1 MSGRREHAESFS
13 IMALT
18 EDQAAKIILIRAIEE
33 YDKSVFSG
41 QVLTEALDAAKSENP
56 GLDWISTRASY
67 LFDRLSA
74 WHQSILQLAK
84 VPANWASPVS
94 VLAVLLGVAT
104 NLLGPTEKIH
114 IVRNPVFFLVGWN
127 LIIFISLALLAL
139 KNWFRLGPGSI
150 RDLESFSRDA
160 ESERIQT
167 SPGPTE
173 IPWMV
178 RYLMPRIWQFV
189 HRIMFGIDQTRSLAK
204 LTGFFTT
211 HWLSVAGPLVV
222 ARWRYLLHLGALC
235 LASGAIFGM
244 YLRGLFQG
252 YEFVWTSTFITT
264 EPAVSKFVNILF
276 GPAFVISNF
285 FDLGLAERIDIARL
299 ITSEGD
305 KSSAWIHL
313 FAITVIIAVV
323 MPRSVLALI
332 QLKKIRKHVS
342 SFGLA
347 LDTYYGDVIEAPI
360 RSIID
365 QETTVAINQL
375 AEKVTSFVCLM
386 LYDQQITPK
395 FREFREKGG
404 SIAALKEELTGLTEA
419 FSPQVKAYLADTAIP
434 EFQTGLS
441 QRVGEIIKS
450 IGTDFVNTRD
460 PEAIIDGF
468 RIDVPE
474 SAEIDVSKQFAM
486 AVGVAV
492 GAAISLTFAAVAG
505 GIGEELG
512 IAIVAAILGTT
523 GPIGFVIGLI
533 VGGLVAAGAWWF
545 GKDKIIET
553 VDKVHLPAVAV
564 RAALWESRFKKL
576 IEDGR
581 SKCEEAVQTR
591 IKERL
596 TPMIPKISSEIMFR
610 IRLLWRS

>member
-1 MSGRREHAESFS
+1 MT
-13 IMALT
+13 LT

-41 QVLTEALDAAKSENP
+41 QVLAEALDATKSENP
-56 GLDWISTRASY
+56 GLDWVSTRASY
-67 LFDRLSA
+67 LFERLSA

-84 VPANWASPVS
+84 VPTNWAFPVS
-94 VLAVLLGVAT
+94 LLAVLLGLAT

-114 IVRNPVFFLVGWN
+114 IVRNPVFFLVAWN
-127 LIIFISLALLAL
+127 LVIYVGLLMIAL
-139 KNWFRLGPGSI
+139 KNRFWLSSGSI
-150 RDLESFSRDA
+150 RGLQFFSRPADRQPA
-160 ESERIQT
+160 QDTR
-167 SPGPTE
+167 SPTK

-189 HRIMFGIDQTRSLAK
+189 HKIMFGFDQTHSLAK
-204 LTGFFTT
+204 LTGLFTRL
-211 HWLSVAGPLVV
+211 WLSVAGPLVV
-222 ARWRYLLHLGALC
+222 ARWRYLFHLAALC
-235 LASGAIFGM
+235 VASGAILGM

-264 EPAVSKFVNILF
+264 EPAVSNFVNILF
-276 GPAFVISNF
+276 GPAFIVSHF
-285 FDLGLAERIDIARL
+285 LDLGLAERIDIVRL
-299 ITSEGD
+299 ITPEGD
-305 KSSAWIHL
+305 KSEAWIHL
-313 FAITVIIAVV
+313 FAITVVIAVV
-323 MPRSVLALI
+323 IPRSVLALM
-332 QLKKIRKHVS
+332 QLKTIRKHVS

-375 AEKVTSFVCLM
+375 AEKVTSYVCLM
-386 LYDQQITPK
+386 LYDQLITPK
-395 FREFREKGG
+395 VREFREKGG
-404 SIAALKEELTGLTEA
+404 SIAVLKAELTRLTES

-450 IGTDFVNTRD
+450 IGTDFVNTKD
-460 PEAIIDGF
+460 PEAIIDGL

-474 SAEIDVSKQFAM
+474 SAEIDVSNQFTI
-486 AVGVAV
+486 AVGFAV

-533 VGGLVAAGAWWF
+533 LGGLVAAGAWWF
-545 GKDKIIET
+545 GKDRITEA
-553 VDKVHLPAVAV
+553 VDKVNLPAVAV

-581 SKCEEAVQTR
+581 SKCEEAVRTR
-591 IKERL
+591 IQERL
-596 TPMIPKISSEIMFR
+596 TPMIPKITSEIMFR